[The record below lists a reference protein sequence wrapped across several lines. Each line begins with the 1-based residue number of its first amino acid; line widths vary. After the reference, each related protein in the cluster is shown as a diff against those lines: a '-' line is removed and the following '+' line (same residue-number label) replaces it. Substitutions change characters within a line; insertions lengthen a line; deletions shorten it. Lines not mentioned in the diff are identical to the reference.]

1 MPSKTKALSTFT
13 EALAA
18 ASERLGY
25 SDSIHKLLMLSARE
39 IKVAIPIV
47 RDNGELAVFSGY
59 RVQHHNARG
68 PYKGGLRYHPEVN
81 LGEVR
86 DLASLMTLKT
96 ALMDIPLGGA
106 KGGIDCDPHSLTSR
120 ELEMLT
126 RKFVKRMHRHI
137 GPEMDIMA
145 PDIGTDASI
154 MGWIHSEYSAI
165 YGHSPAVV
173 TGKPINLGGS
183 QGREKATGYGVSIV
197 VDAVARTRGGPLS
210 GASAVIQGFG
220 NVGMHAAFCL
230 RDLGVKVI
238 AVSDSR
244 TAVYGKDGLDLDGLV
259 KHKQER
265 GTLEDVDGH
274 QNISHEELL
283 ALECDYLIPAALGGA
298 ITHKNVDTL
307 NCRHLVEAANAPV
320 TPEAEK
326 VLLKRNVEIVPDI
339 LANAGGV
346 VVSYFEWVQNLQRR
360 AWPLFKVDKELNRIL
375 HNAAHDVM
383 SRSHD
388 EGITLRAAAYE
399 IASMRVKDA
408 LDATG
413 F

>member
-1 MPSKTKALSTFT
+1 MPSKTRPRSAFSTALY
-13 EALAA
+13 AA
-18 ASERLGY
+18 CDRLDY
-25 SDSIHKLLMLSARE
+25 SDNIQKLLTLSARE
-39 IKVAIPIV
+39 IRVELPIV

-68 PYKGGLRYHPEVN
+68 PYKGGLRYHPEVD
-81 LGEVR
+81 LEEMR
-86 DLASLMTLKT
+86 DLAALMTLKT
-96 ALMDIPLGGA
+96 ALMDIPLGGG
-106 KGGIDCDPHSLTSR
+106 KGGIDCDPHSLTTR
-120 ELEMLT
+120 ELETLT

-145 PDIGTDASI
+145 PDVGTDASI

-197 VDAVARTRGGPLS
+197 VDAMAHRRGGPLS
-210 GASAVIQGFG
+210 GATAVVQGFG
-220 NVGMHAAFCL
+220 NVGHHAAFCL
-230 RDLGVKVI
+230 RDLGVKI
-238 AVSDSR
+238 IGVSDSHG
-244 TAVYGKDGLDLDGLV
+244 AVYKKDGLDLEGLV

-274 QNISHEELL
+274 RNISHEELL
-283 ALECDYLIPAALGGA
+283 ALECDYLIPAALGGV
-298 ITHKNVDTL
+298 ITQKNASSL
-307 NCRHLVEAANAPV
+307 NCRVVVEAANAPV
-320 TPEAEK
+320 TSEAEDA
-326 VLLKRNVEIVPDI
+326 LRKRNIEIVPDI

-346 VVSYFEWVQNLQRR
+346 IVSYFEWVQNLQRR
-360 AWPLFKVDKELNRIL
+360 AWPLSKVDKELNRIL
-375 HNAAHDVM
+375 RTAAGDVMTRAHDEDI
-383 SRSHD
+383 S
-388 EGITLRAAAYE
+388 LRAAAYE
-399 IASMRVKDA
+399 ISVMRVKDA